1 MHERIQKKLF
11 EQRVQKIKENNE
23 KLKSIE
29 VDVVNNFVK
38 DEVQSFSDAKFFAAA
53 AAAAAAADDDD
64 DDDDSEE
71 DRVIGFR

>member
-11 EQRVQKIKENNE
+11 QQRVQKIKENNE

-29 VDVVNNFVK
+29 VDVVNNLVK
-38 DEVQSFSDAKFFAAA
+38 DEVQSFSDAKFFA